1 MQRLRES
8 DLAGNV
14 LWLVVSVVLATGVWY
29 IAVTSADPIDSRR
42 FLRIPVQF
50 VPSDA
55 TVMTNDPTS
64 TVTVIIQGSQSTVS
78 SRRAEDIVVRADL
91 IALGA
96 GIHSVPLDIRVAVPE
111 SGSRRRLVWHSEPSQ
126 ITVELEPVE
135 LTLQEIVIAVVEDP
149 PLGFRFD
156 DPVADIFQVNV
167 EWRGECHF
175 RGGGSPRRSRFIFE
189 PESRRDGSATLRRG
203 RGWRTCERCQ
213 NWKRRTATVSV
224 NITRRDDIRQFAV
237 RPIILVG
244 TQPLGYTV
252 SAIGTEPPSLFVS
265 GAPELLAD
273 IADTLFTVPISLE
286 DRQASFEIT
295 VPVQLPGDNLFVMG
309 GDNNVTVSI
318 ELLPINTSRQ
328 IASIEVGAIGYDEAY
343 TVSIVPQRVSAI
355 VNGPVAL
362 VDRLSADD
370 IQVLVDLN
378 GLAAGVYDLQPDIAI
393 NQGELNEDN
402 VSLLPAIVNV
412 EIIAPE
418 TTPVAEDADSE
429 AVATSSGS

>member
-8 DLAGNV
+8 DLAGNL
-14 LWLVVSVVLATGVWY
+14 LWLVVSLVLATGVWY

-55 TVMTNDPTS
+55 TVMTNDPT
-64 TVTVIIQGSQSTVS
+64 TQVAVIIQGPQSTVS

-91 IALGA
+91 GVLGA
-96 GIHSVPLDIRVAVPE
+96 GIHNVPLEVRVAVPE

-135 LTLQEIVIAVVEDP
+135 SVPKEIVIAVVEEP

-156 DPVADIFQVNV
+156 EPTTDITEVIVSGAASVISEVVDIRGDLNLSSSRSPVEINLRLYAVDADGARVNAV
-167 EWRGECHF
+167 KLQ
-175 RGGGSPRRSRFIFE
+175 PQN
-189 PESRRDGSATLRRG
+189 AT
-203 RGWRTCERCQ
+203 
-213 NWKRRTATVSV
+213 ASV
-224 NITRRDDIRQFAV
+224 NITRRDDIRQIAV
-237 RPIILVG
+237 RPNILVG
-244 TQPLGYTV
+244 TQPFGYTL
-252 SAIGTEPPSLFVS
+252 STISTEPPSLFVS
-265 GAPELLAD
+265 GAPEQLAN
-273 IADTLFTVPISLE
+273 ISDTLFTVPISLE
-286 DRQASFEIT
+286 DRKSSFAIA

-328 IASIEVGAIGYDEAY
+328 IDSIEVGAIGFDETHSVA
-343 TVSIVPQRVSAI
+343 IVPQRVSAI
-355 VNGPVAL
+355 VNGPVAQ
-362 VDRLSADD
+362 VDRLSAAD

-402 VSLLPAIVNV
+402 VSLLPAVVNV
-412 EIIAPE
+412 EIISPD
-418 TTPVAEDADSE
+418 TTPAAEDADSDSE
-429 AVATSSGS
+429 TAADGS

>member
-8 DLAGNV
+8 DLAGNL
-14 LWLVVSVVLATGVWY
+14 LWLAVSLVLATGVWY

-42 FLRIPVQF
+42 FLRVPVQF

-55 TVMTNDPTS
+55 TVMTNDPT
-64 TVTVIIQGSQSTVS
+64 TQVAVIIQGPQSTVS

-91 IALGA
+91 GALGA
-96 GIHSVPLDIRVAVPE
+96 GLHNVPLDVRVAVPE

-135 LTLQEIVIAVVEDP
+135 SVPTEIVIAVVEEP

-156 DPVADIFQVNV
+156 EPVTDTTEVTVSGAASVVSEVVDVRGDLNLSSSRSPVEFNLRLYAVDADGRRVDEAKLQPQNV
-167 EWRGECHF
+167 
-175 RGGGSPRRSRFIFE
+175 
-189 PESRRDGSATLRRG
+189 
-203 RGWRTCERCQ
+203 
-213 NWKRRTATVSV
+213 TVSV
-224 NITRRDDIRQFAV
+224 NITRRDDIRQIAV
-237 RPIILVG
+237 RPNILVG
-244 TQPLGYTV
+244 TQPFGYTL
-252 SAIGTEPPSLFVS
+252 SAISTEPPSLFVS
-265 GAPELLAD
+265 GAPEQLAN

-286 DRQASFEIT
+286 DRRSSFAIA

-328 IASIEVGAIGYDEAY
+328 IDSIEVGAIGYDETHSVA
-343 TVSIVPQRVSAI
+343 IVPQRVSAI
-355 VNGPVAL
+355 INGPVAQ

-393 NQGELNEDN
+393 DQGELNEDN
-402 VSLLPAIVNV
+402 VSLLPAVVNV
-412 EIIAPE
+412 EIIAPDM
-418 TTPVAEDADSE
+418 TPASEDADSQTE
-429 AVATSSGS
+429 TDSGGS

>member
-1 MQRLRES
+1 MQRLRDS

-14 LWLVVSVVLATGVWY
+14 LWLIVALVMATGVWY

-42 FLRIPVQF
+42 FVRIPVQF

-64 TVTVIIQGSQSTVS
+64 TVMVIIQGSQSTVS

-91 IALGA
+91 VSLGA
-96 GIHSVPLDIRVAVPE
+96 GFHSVPLDVRVAVPE

-135 LTLQEIVIAVVEDP
+135 STLKEIIISVVEEP

-156 DPVADIFQVNV
+156 EPAADITHVNV
-167 EWRGECHF
+167 SGAATVVSEVVEVRGDLDLSSS
-175 RGGGSPRRSRFIFE
+175 RSPVEVDLRLYAVDA
-189 PESRRDGSATLRRG
+189 DGARVDAVSLETG
-203 RGWRTCERCQ
+203 
-213 NWKRRTATVSV
+213 TAAVSV
-224 NITRRDDIRQFAV
+224 NITRRDDIRQIAV
-237 RPIILVG
+237 RPNILVG
-244 TQPLGYTV
+244 TQPYGYTL
-252 SAIGTEPPSLFVS
+252 STISTEPPSLFVS
-265 GAPELLAD
+265 GAPDQLAE
-273 IADTLFTVPISLE
+273 ISDTLFTVPISLE
-286 DRQASFEIT
+286 DRRATFDIT

-309 GDNNVTVSI
+309 GDNNVTVSV

-328 IASIEVGAIGYDEAY
+328 IDSIEVGAIGYDEANA
-343 TVSIVPQRVSAI
+343 VSIVPQRVSAI
-355 VNGPVAL
+355 VNGPVAQ
-362 VDRLSADD
+362 VDQLSAND

-402 VSLLPAIVNV
+402 VSLLPAVVNV

-418 TTPVAEDADSE
+418 TTPAADDADNEE
-429 AVATSSGS
+429 ATTPSGG